1 MKKTI
6 TVILLAAALLLS
18 LAGCAAVSPAA
29 SQTPAAE
36 ASAPD
41 VAEVQIEAAATPASV
56 TAPTRQNG
64 ERFEGVI
71 MLEGMEENI
80 QYEHA
85 VNRSAGF
92 EMDFEYE
99 SLARYS
105 EVGRER
111 FVSLW
116 DDQNNPQNYLEVT
129 YDSGNAELVASAISA
144 TLSNDYEV
152 IQETYPL
159 ERAGSCIRL
168 DASGE
173 KGTGRVASQMQAVYI
188 IPASDG
194 CRIATA
200 HYSMEAAEGFGRRF
214 AYMIN
219 TLNVLEREPVSTLTD
234 EQALAAVAKY
244 CTIDNP
250 DLESIVDAGEYPTYW
265 EIVSSNEQQVVVLF
279 RSYTGAQVRYYI
291 DRATGEAHITD
302 FVPGITPEEMP
313 REESLNVWNYLG

>member
-168 DASGE
+168 DASRD
-173 KGTGRVASQMQAVYI
+173 KGTGGVPSQMQAVYI